1 MYAIRPQA
9 LLRGTNTMTTLA
21 SSWRHTTRALASTP
35 ALVTVASL
43 KSTQQSVF
51 VTLYNSPHRRST
63 ITRAVD
69 DVAQGA
75 VVGIDTTE
83 FDTVFIDVATIVTE
97 AVFAITAVVLIL
109 GTVAKVAFPEK
120 FDAATYRA
128 QAKKEVEKIDLDN
141 LSEEDAEA
149 VAKLEA
155 ELRKKGEL

>member
-1 MYAIRPQA
+1 M
-9 LLRGTNTMTTLA
+9 
-21 SSWRHTTRALASTP
+21 
-35 ALVTVASL
+35 
-43 KSTQQSVF
+43 
-51 VTLYNSPHRRST
+51 
-63 ITRAVD
+63 
-69 DVAQGA
+69 
-75 VVGIDTTE
+75 GIDTTE
-83 FDTVFIDVATIVTE
+83 FDTLFIDVATIVTE

>member
-1 MYAIRPQA
+1 
-9 LLRGTNTMTTLA
+9 
-21 SSWRHTTRALASTP
+21 
-35 ALVTVASL
+35 
-43 KSTQQSVF
+43 
-51 VTLYNSPHRRST
+51 
-63 ITRAVD
+63 VD

-83 FDTVFIDVATIVTE
+83 FDTLFIDVATIVTE